1 MTEPSLLLDDQVLA
15 ANKNVGVAPSNSNR
29 RISNQE
35 SLLAVG
41 TMRVLCSTES
51 PRERM
56 GLKDV
61 VVVVE
66 LCAIRRNYLDCYN
79 TIHDDGFLQEECGTQ
94 QRQRCSRL
102 PRMGRGSTLMEVN
115 EFDSIRLRFIE

>member
-1 MTEPSLLLDDQVLA
+1 MHSVLA
-15 ANKNVGVAPSNSNR
+15 LFC
-29 RISNQE
+29 E
-35 SLLAVG
+35 S
-41 TMRVLCSTES
+41 E
-51 PRERM
+51 P
-56 GLKDV
+56 
-61 VVVVE
+61 
-66 LCAIRRNYLDCYN
+66 DCYN